1 MRRRFGSALGRG
13 GLSLWATCASVALIT
28 GCSSETTSG
37 VPPLLASSGA
47 TPPPVAVAPTIAP
60 NLTPITFRPGPD
72 FAPITPPPVQP
83 DLPDPPQFGPGGGFN
98 VDQPFASLSYRVD
111 LTNLIVRGGIAS
123 VDIQVLN
130 ITCGTDV
137 TDVILPTALEQFK
150 NLLIGRGNTFLDATG
165 ITFSFTFPTDPR
177 YFNDLRILSKA
188 IRGVRRVDAQGQVR
202 IENELTGDDILIIL
216 TIRDSFGQ
224 VLRVDDSIFSGEK
237 SRTEIR
243 GSQIPACGNL

>member
-83 DLPDPPQFGPGGGFN
+83 DLPDPPSLRPAPDGEFNLLLFEPPNLPNIPPVGSAFVTITLKGLLAPGVIRSVEVQFFN
-98 VDQPFASLSYRVD
+98 ISR
-111 LTNLIVRGGIAS
+111 
-123 VDIQVLN
+123 
-130 ITCGTDV
+130 GTDI
-137 TDVILPTALEQFK
+137 TGIFLPTAIEQFR
-150 NLLIGRGNTFLDATG
+150 NTLIGRGNSYDDRING
-165 ITFSFTFPTDPR
+165 ITLTNGFTFPASLAA
-177 YFNDLRILSKA
+177 YNA
-188 IRGVRRVDAQGQVR
+188 NVAAGERVLV
-202 IENELTGDDILIIL
+202 IVV
-216 TIRDSFGQ
+216 IRDSFGQ
-224 VLRVDDSIFSGEK
+224 ALRLEA
-237 SRTEIR
+237 RA
-243 GSQIPACGNL
+243 QAN

>member
-83 DLPDPPQFGPGGGFN
+83 DLPDPPSLLSTGGFN
-98 VDQPFASLSYRVD
+98 LS
-111 LTNLIVRGGIAS
+111 S
-123 VDIQVLN
+123 VKSAFVTITLKGLLAPGVIRSVEVQFFN
-130 ITCGTDV
+130 ISRGTDI
-137 TDVILPTALEQFK
+137 TSIFLPTAIEQFR
-150 NLLIGRGNTFLDATG
+150 NTLIGRGNSYDDRING
-165 ITFSFTFPTDPR
+165 ITLTNDFTFPA
-177 YFNDLRILSKA
+177 DLAAYNTNVAAGETVLVI
-188 IRGVRRVDAQGQVR
+188 VV
-202 IENELTGDDILIIL
+202 
-216 TIRDSFGQ
+216 IRDSFGQ
-224 VLRVDDSIFSGEK
+224 ALRLEASNQA
-237 SRTEIR
+237 T
-243 GSQIPACGNL
+243 

>member
-83 DLPDPPQFGPGGGFN
+83 DLPDPP
-98 VDQPFASLSYRVD
+98 SLSGEF
-111 LTNLIVRGGIAS
+111 NLLLFEPPNLPNIPPVGSAFVTITLKGLLAPGVIRS
-123 VDIQVLN
+123 VEVQFFN
-130 ITCGTDV
+130 ISRGTDI
-137 TDVILPTALEQFK
+137 TGIFLPTAIEQFR
-150 NLLIGRGNTFLDATG
+150 NTLIGRGNSYDDRING
-165 ITFSFTFPTDPR
+165 ITLTNGFTFPADPAA
-177 YFNDLRILSKA
+177 YNTNVA
-188 IRGVRRVDAQGQVR
+188 AGERVLV
-202 IENELTGDDILIIL
+202 IVV
-216 TIRDSFGQ
+216 IRDSFGQ
-224 VLRVDDSIFSGEK
+224 ALRLEA
-237 SRTEIR
+237 RAQAT
-243 GSQIPACGNL
+243 

>member
-83 DLPDPPQFGPGGGFN
+83 DLPDPPSLLSTGGFN
-98 VDQPFASLSYRVD
+98 LS
-111 LTNLIVRGGIAS
+111 S
-123 VDIQVLN
+123 VKSAFVTITLKGLLAPGVIRSVEVQFFN
-130 ITCGTDV
+130 ISRGTDI
-137 TDVILPTALEQFK
+137 TSIFLPTAIEQFR
-150 NLLIGRGNTFLDATG
+150 NTLIGRNE
-165 ITFSFTFPTDPR
+165 ITLTNGFTFPA
-177 YFNDLRILSKA
+177 DLAAYNTNVAAGERVLVIL
-188 IRGVRRVDAQGQVR
+188 V
-202 IENELTGDDILIIL
+202 
-216 TIRDSFGQ
+216 IRDSFGQ
-224 VLRVDDSIFSGEK
+224 ALRLEADAQA
-237 SRTEIR
+237 T
-243 GSQIPACGNL
+243 

>member
-83 DLPDPPQFGPGGGFN
+83 DLPDPPSLTGGFN
-98 VDQPFASLSYRVD
+98 LSSVGSAFVTITLSGLFAPGVIR
-111 LTNLIVRGGIAS
+111 S
-123 VDIQVLN
+123 VEVQFFN
-130 ITCGTDV
+130 ISRGTDI
-137 TDVILPTALEQFK
+137 TSIFLPTAIEQFR
-150 NLLIGRGNTFLDATG
+150 NTLIGRGNSYDDRING
-165 ITFSFTFPTDPR
+165 ITLTGGFTFPADPAA
-177 YFNDLRILSKA
+177 YTANVA
-188 IRGVRRVDAQGQVR
+188 TGERVLV
-202 IENELTGDDILIIL
+202 IVV
-216 TIRDSFGQ
+216 IRDSFGQ
-224 VLRVDDSIFSGEK
+224 ALSLEADA
-237 SRTEIR
+237 
-243 GSQIPACGNL
+243 QAP

>member
-83 DLPDPPQFGPGGGFN
+83 DLPDPPSLLPAGEFNLLLLSGIPPVGSAFVTITLRGLFAPGVIRSVEVQFFN
-98 VDQPFASLSYRVD
+98 ISR
-111 LTNLIVRGGIAS
+111 
-123 VDIQVLN
+123 
-130 ITCGTDV
+130 GTDI
-137 TDVILPTALEQFK
+137 TGIFLPTAIEQFR
-150 NLLIGRGNTFLDATG
+150 NTLIGRGNSYDDRING
-165 ITFSFTFPTDPR
+165 ITLTNGFTFPASLAA
-177 YFNDLRILSKA
+177 YNA
-188 IRGVRRVDAQGQVR
+188 NVAAGERVLV
-202 IENELTGDDILIIL
+202 IVV
-216 TIRDSFGQ
+216 IRDSFGQ
-224 VLRVDDSIFSGEK
+224 ALRLEA
-237 SRTEIR
+237 RAQAT
-243 GSQIPACGNL
+243 